1 MREVKVVKPCPVC
14 KVDIA
19 DCLRSVA
26 VNTGMA
32 ETISQLQRGA
42 GGEDGADGEA
52 TDGDDPDDG
61 TQEVRQ
67 PLCAATQCHPPDS
80 CARPAQPPNPGAA
93 SAPKPS
99 AAEVAAAGNA
109 KAVEALFT
117 EFAEYDRSLIEGMLE
132 DQGGDIPEVQ
142 AALRRMRNQA
152 RLAKRKADSTGGA
165 RAAKRSK
172 P

>member
-1 MREVKVVKPCPVC
+1 M
-14 KVDIA
+14 
-19 DCLRSVA
+19 
-26 VNTGMA
+26 
-32 ETISQLQRGA
+32 
-42 GGEDGADGEA
+42 
-52 TDGDDPDDG
+52 
-61 TQEVRQ
+61 
-67 PLCAATQCHPPDS
+67 TQCHPPDS
-80 CARPAQPPNPGAA
+80 CARPAQPPTPGAA

-152 RLAKRKADSTGGA
+152 RLAKRKADSTEGA
-165 RAAKRSK
+165 RVAKRSK